1 MSRSKVMDSWY
12 MLAVPL
18 TIYTNRRRYIGQS
31 HLNTTEELYKNGVQR
46 QKSCIYYF
54 DNYFQVAR
62 NKVIRGRCLVKN
74 ESLN

>member
-1 MSRSKVMDSWY
+1 M
-12 MLAVPL
+12 
-18 TIYTNRRRYIGQS
+18 
-31 HLNTTEELYKNGVQR
+31 EELYKNGVQR

-62 NKVIRGRCLVKN
+62 NIVICGICLVKN